1 MAAGKSSF
9 GRQITKLYVPD
20 PANIL
25 YARYSSLSCG
35 ASDFLGSNLIAI
47 CWLFK
52 RLVPID
58 ERGIRDKVPWL
69 GIV

>member
-1 MAAGKSSF
+1 MAAEKAYRLGR
-9 GRQITKLYVPD
+9 RQIIQKLYVPD

-52 RLVPID
+52 RLVPTEGGTEI
-58 ERGIRDKVPWL
+58 KFL
-69 GIV
+69 G